1 MFEEVGPCDGGF
13 GFRDG
18 MAFFEEACDGLLRGV
33 AGGFQ
38 CLVVVREQELSEGGD
53 DLSGG
58 NGSGFRS
65 GGVCR
70 GVCWRRFGDGGLSLL
85 DVGFL
90 FGGDIGVFGWGAV
103 GSQPEGG
110 PDEPEESGDDEGHA
124 PAERGDDEGD
134 DGE

>member
-1 MFEEVGPCDGGF
+1 MLEEVGPSDGGF

-18 MAFFEEACDGLLRGV
+18 MTFFEEAGDGLFCGV

-38 CLVVVREQELSEGGD
+38 CLVIVREQEFPEGGD

-58 NGSGFRS
+58 NGSGFRR
-65 GGVCR
+65 GGGCR
-70 GVCWRRFGDGGLSLL
+70 GVCCRRFGDGGLSLL
-85 DVGFL
+85 DVGFF
-90 FGGDIGVFGWGAV
+90 FGGDIGVFCGSAI
-103 GSQPEGG
+103 GSQPESG